1 MAVCRTGF
9 WTCVLLTC
17 TMIGGCQGAC
27 NAVGRVIGA
36 AVVDEDIGTG
46 LGDPA
51 DVDPE
56 YMPEVPEEGL
66 FLKSWV
72 GLWRFC
78 TDTE

>member
-46 LGDPA
+46 LGDPIA
-51 DVDPE
+51 TIYDFN
-56 YMPEVPEEGL
+56 L
-66 FLKSWV
+66 TQS
-72 GLWRFC
+72 
-78 TDTE
+78 